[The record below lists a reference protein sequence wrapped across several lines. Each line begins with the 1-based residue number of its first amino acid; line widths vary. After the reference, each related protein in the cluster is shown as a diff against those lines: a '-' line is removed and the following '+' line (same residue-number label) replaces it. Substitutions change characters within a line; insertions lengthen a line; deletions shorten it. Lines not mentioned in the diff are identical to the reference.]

1 MFRHAFL
8 PVFLLLLAGGALQ
21 PAMAREHDKRHDQP
35 HGKAAASSK
44 PVKPVKPTK
53 PIKPEKPQNPYKPKA
68 GSKAKDNKAAAS
80 KGPEKQA
87 LIGKQQGLNQERQQ
101 VQDRL
106 RHLKQDLAGNVEAKE
121 DAVDSLKESEQQISV
136 LQRDLHELKE
146 QHSDLDSALKLL
158 KSKAATLENDLGT
171 QRQQLEQMLYRHYLQ
186 GRPDSL
192 QIMLNGNSPNQKS
205 RDLYYLSQVGQM
217 RQQLIG
223 QISRN
228 LARRKALVEDTK
240 NRAAELARVEGRQK
254 QQHEAL
260 LQQREKHQALVSVLS
275 DRISNQR
282 QEIGSLQQNEQRL
295 GQLIDNLSRTI
306 AANAAREKAAR
317 EKAAQDKA
325 IQAQRAAEQRVAQEK
340 AHQQAQEQA
349 RREAEARARQRAEQ
363 QQAGKR
369 PAPEPVPVTPPPV
382 VARLPEEKPKPVITA
397 PVVENTRVPEPVAAS
412 FARLRGSLA
421 LPVRGAISGRFGGA
435 REGGGTWR
443 GLFIRAGNGSEVRAV
458 AAGRVVFADWMR
470 GFGNLLIIDHGDS
483 YLSIYGNNDS
493 VLKHVGSQVRG
504 GDTVASVGNSG
515 GNADSGLYFELRH
528 QGQAIDPM
536 KWVSIR

>member
-1 MFRHAFL
+1 
-8 PVFLLLLAGGALQ
+8 
-21 PAMAREHDKRHDQP
+21 MAREHSKP

-44 PVKPVKPTK
+44 PAKPVKPTK
-53 PIKPEKPQNPYKPKA
+53 LIKPEKQQNPYKPKA
-68 GSKAKDNKAAAS
+68 GNKAKDNKAKDNKAAGS
-80 KGPEKQA
+80 RGPEKQV
-87 LIGKQQGLNQERQQ
+87 LVGKQQGLNQERRQ
-101 VQDRL
+101 VQEQL

-136 LQRDLHELKE
+136 LQRDLHDLKE

-158 KSKAATLENDLGT
+158 KSEAATLESDLGT

-223 QISRN
+223 QLSRN

-260 LQQREKHQALVSVLS
+260 LTQREKHQALVSVLS
-275 DRISNQR
+275 DKISNQR
-282 QEIGSLQQNEQRL
+282 QAIGALQQNEQRL
-295 GQLIDNLSRTI
+295 SLLIDNLSRTI
-306 AANAAREKAAR
+306 AANAAREKATR
-317 EKAAQDKA
+317 EKAAQERA
-325 IQAQRAAEQRVAQEK
+325 ILAQRAAEQRAAQEK
-340 AHQQAQEQA
+340 VEKARQQAQEQA

-382 VARLPEEKPKPVITA
+382 IARLPEEKPKPVITA

-443 GLFIRAGNGSEVRAV
+443 GLFIKAGNGSEVRAV